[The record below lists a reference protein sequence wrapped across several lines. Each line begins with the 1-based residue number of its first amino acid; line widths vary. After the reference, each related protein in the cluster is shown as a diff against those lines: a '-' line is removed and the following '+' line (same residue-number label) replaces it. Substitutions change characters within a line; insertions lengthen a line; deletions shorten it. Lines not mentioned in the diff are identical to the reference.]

1 MLKEEIS
8 KVIPRLINFIL
19 ILLIIFSPLLYGS
32 VTVLGYTLMISFIFL
47 LGLLWF
53 LEMLLSNKLSFLKT
67 KLLIP
72 FILFILLII
81 FQIIPLPF
89 KILEFISPKT
99 AYFYKEFLPLKI
111 NSFSFFTLSISV
123 DLTITALFKLLSYF
137 LIFILI
143 INYIETKRQ
152 FELLFNTIIISAV
165 FISIFAIIQRF
176 TYGSLGKVFWFDK
189 NGSSPSCFGPFVN
202 RNHFAGYIEM
212 VIPLSLGYLISDI
225 EIKRK
230 VFYGLAIFIMSLVL
244 FLSLSRAGMAVYLI
258 DLLLLA
264 LFLWLKRGYSEQRNI
279 MWLVFLSIIF
289 LLIFFT
295 DFKEIFNRFI
305 SIFEASLAPIF
316 ERGYRWQDLLKIW
329 QDHPFFGTGLAT
341 FQVLAPFYKSS
352 NLQMVIIY
360 AHNDYLQLLSETG
373 IFGFLF
379 LSLFFYLYFSHIIKI
394 LSQRH
399 DRFVISLVLAG
410 LVSVIGLLIHS
421 WVDFN
426 LHIPANA
433 LLFFI
438 IMGLSYKLAFTKF
451 KKRHGLSSEGL
462 AEDNRAP

>member
-1 MLKEEIS
+1 MPEEKIS
-8 KVIPRLINFIL
+8 KVISHLINFIL
-19 ILLIIFSPLLYGS
+19 ISLIIFSPLLYGS

-53 LEMLLSNKLSFLKT
+53 LEMLFSNRILFLKV
-67 KLLIP
+67 KPLLP
-72 FILFILLII
+72 FILFILLVV

-89 KILEFISPKT
+89 KIIEFVSPKT
-99 AYFYKEFLPLKI
+99 AYFYKEFLPFKI
-111 NSFSFFTLSISV
+111 RPFSFFTLSICV
-123 DLTITALFKLLSYF
+123 DSTISALFKLLAYF
-137 LIFILI
+137 LVFILV
-143 INYIETKRQ
+143 INYIETKKQ
-152 FELLFNTIIISAV
+152 FQILLNTIIISAV

-189 NGSSPSCFGPFVN
+189 DGSSPSCFGPFVN

-225 EIKRK
+225 EVRRK
-230 VFYGLAIFIMSLVL
+230 VFYGLGFFIMSLSL
-244 FLSLSRAGMAVYLI
+244 FLSFSRAGMAVYLL
-258 DLLLLA
+258 DLGLLA
-264 LFLWLKRGYSEQRNI
+264 LFLWLKRGFREQTNI
-279 MWLVFLSIIF
+279 IWLVS
-289 LLIFFT
+289 LLIIILLFFFT
-295 DFKEIFNRFI
+295 DFKVIFNRFI
-305 SIFEASLAPIF
+305 SIFEGQLNPIF
-316 ERGYRWQDLLKIW
+316 NRGYQWQDILKIW
-329 QDHPFFGTGLAT
+329 QDHPFFGTGLDT
-341 FQVLAPFYKSS
+341 FRIVAPFYKSS
-352 NLQMVIIY
+352 NLQMIIVH

-379 LSLFFYLYFSHIIKI
+379 VSLFFYLYFSHIIKI

-438 IMGLSYKLAFTKF
+438 IMGLSYKLAFTRI
-451 KKRHGLSSEGL
+451 KKRHGLPSEDL
-462 AEDNRAP
+462 AEDN

>member
-165 FISIFAIIQRF
+165 FISTFAIIQRF

-189 NGSSPSCFGPFVN
+189 DGSSPSCFGPFVN

-212 VIPLSLGYLISDI
+212 AIPLSLGYFISEI
-225 EIKRK
+225 ETKRK
-230 VFYGLAIFIMSLVL
+230 VFYGLGVFIMSLAL

-258 DLLLLA
+258 DLLLA
-264 LFLWLKRGYSEQRNI
+264 LFLWLKRGFREQTNI
-279 MWLVFLSIIF
+279 VWLVSLFIIILLFFL
-289 LLIFFT
+289 T
-295 DFKEIFNRFI
+295 DFRVIFNRFI
-305 SIFEASLAPIF
+305 SIFEGSLAPIF
-316 ERGYRWQDLLKIW
+316 ERGYRWQDILRIW
-329 QDHPFFGTGLAT
+329 QDFPFFGTGLET
-341 FQVLAPFYKSS
+341 FQVVASFYKSS
-352 NLQMVIIY
+352 NLQMVIVH

-373 IFGFLF
+373 IFGFLSIF
-379 LSLFFYLYFSHIIKI
+379 LFFYLYFSHILRI

-399 DRFVISLVLAG
+399 DRFVIILVLAG
-410 LVSVIGLLIHS
+410 LVSLIGILIHS
-421 WVDFN
+421 SVDFN

-462 AEDNRAP
+462 AEDNRTP